1 MTLSFFLSSEGPR
14 MFCRSGKLGDQRE
27 AWEEKR
33 TSLRDVLDFKEIYMK
48 KWIII
53 KKKTVNFTSTKAKCV
68 PPTLKNI
75 K

>member
-1 MTLSFFLSSEGPR
+1 MKLFFFFSSVGPG

-33 TSLRDVLDFKEIYMK
+33 TSLRDVLDFKVIYME
-48 KWIII
+48 KWIIM
-53 KKKTVNFTSTKAKCV
+53 KKKNVNFTYQITKSKCV
-68 PPTLKNI
+68 PPTLK

>member
-53 KKKTVNFTSTKAKCV
+53 KKKLLISLQPKLNVSL
-68 PPTLKNI
+68 PH
-75 K
+75 